1 MFEISMEGHVLER
14 YENEENADKAF
25 FEYVKLYDE
34 CTVILSEEIVY
45 EGHSILRDSRNLGAL
60 MPRVNPFI
68 DYLRR

>member
-14 YENEENADKAF
+14 YENEDNADKAF

-45 EGHSILRDSRNLGAL
+45 EGYSILRDSRNLGAL
-60 MPRVNPFI
+60 MPIVNPFI
-68 DYLRR
+68 DYLRK